1 MYSRFESRGEED
13 IYTVAHFLLRAI
25 EGEKRNTTD
34 MYIHIYSIFR
44 WKKEDIFRYRSYA
57 LEEIRAYRVV
67 TRRGWK
73 RIARLSI
80 VRDFVSFRESSFPD
94 ENSVIDTFRSM
105 PVRYV
110 CKLGSVPFLRA
121 MTLYEAKKHTCAQFE
136 MPTISSSSI
145 PSLLDVSFLLFL
157 LLSKKLAPTMNVQS
171 RDSIIPLFHYFA

>member
-1 MYSRFESRGEED
+1 METEELTRLVD
-13 IYTVAHFLLRAI
+13 EIYKVRANLVD
-25 EGEKRNTTD
+25 R
-34 MYIHIYSIFR
+34 
-44 WKKEDIFRYRSYA
+44 
-57 LEEIRAYRVV
+57 
-67 TRRGWK
+67 
-73 RIARLSI
+73 SI

-145 PSLLDVSFLLFL
+145 PPSLDVSFLLFL

-171 RDSIIPLFHYFA
+171 RDSIIPLFHFCLMIFYERE